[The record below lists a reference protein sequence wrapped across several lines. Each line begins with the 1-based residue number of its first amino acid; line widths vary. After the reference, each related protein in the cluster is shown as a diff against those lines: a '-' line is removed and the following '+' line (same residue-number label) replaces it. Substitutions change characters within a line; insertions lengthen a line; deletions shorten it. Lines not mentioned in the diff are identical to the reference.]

1 MFLQND
7 DALEIPHGNSSVWRY
22 MSTWKFE
29 QLLINSTLFFPNA
42 NALSDQYEVTIPAS
56 VKNKKE
62 MIYLMMVLL
71 GTILKVNWKLFFG
84 TPILRKI
91 VSLSTAGH

>member
-1 MFLQND
+1 MILQND

-42 NALSDQYEVTIPAS
+42 NALSDQYEVSIPES
-56 VKNKKE
+56 VKNKE
-62 MIYLMMVLL
+62 RDDLINDGISGNNLNGELEA
-71 GTILKVNWKLFFG
+71 FFG
-84 TPILRKI
+84 TPILRKT